1 MGQTMTE
8 RFNVAGAVLVK
19 IFGRTD
25 AETAE
30 FSERA
35 GRVRDIGVTTAVY
48 SRILMTSMTLL
59 AALATALV
67 MASAA

>member
-35 GRVRDIGVTTAVY
+35 GRVRDIGVTTPRTRG
-48 SRILMTSMTLL
+48 S
-59 AALATALV
+59 
-67 MASAA
+67 